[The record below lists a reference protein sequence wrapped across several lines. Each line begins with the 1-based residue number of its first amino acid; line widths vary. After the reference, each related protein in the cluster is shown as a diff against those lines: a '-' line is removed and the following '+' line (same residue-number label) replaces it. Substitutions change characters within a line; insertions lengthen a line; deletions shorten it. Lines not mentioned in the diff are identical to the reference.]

1 MAADVEKSDQWIAA
15 KVRYWQ
21 TLKKFHFSSR
31 ANKNG
36 GADDVTRPFFRLGK
50 LTNMVFIRTEAGG

>member
-21 TLKKFHFSSR
+21 TLKKILL
-31 ANKNG
+31 
-36 GADDVTRPFFRLGK
+36 FFQSQ
-50 LTNMVFIRTEAGG
+50 